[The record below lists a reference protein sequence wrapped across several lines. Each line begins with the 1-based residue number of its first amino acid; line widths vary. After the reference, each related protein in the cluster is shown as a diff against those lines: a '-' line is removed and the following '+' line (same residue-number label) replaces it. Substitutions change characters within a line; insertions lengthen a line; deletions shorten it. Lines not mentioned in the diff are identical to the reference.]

1 MGQVSSGADHTLR
14 AWNVA
19 DWTCAVLLQH
29 DATVMGCAFS
39 PDGKILASVQR
50 HLSPGGGG
58 GGGVAIVVAASA
70 SCRADPHINV

>member
-50 HLSPGGGG
+50 HLSPVGGGG
-58 GGGVAIVVAASA
+58 GGAVVVAAFE